1 MMCLRHDGLPKRR
14 KDRHMTTRLPVE
26 EHFRSIQLIQGE
38 RRRDAAQ
45 AMLVRAVRTPIRP
58 RSEAPS
64 QCLEPRL
71 PLSPVPT
78 GDRDGARICEPQGSA
93 SAPGVVVSRAVVSRA
108 VVSR

>member
-1 MMCLRHDGLPKRR
+1 
-14 KDRHMTTRLPVE
+14 MTTRLPVE
-26 EHFRSIQLIQGE
+26 EHFRSVKLIQGE

-45 AMLVRAVRTPIRP
+45 ATLVRVVRTPIRP

-78 GDRDGARICEPQGSA
+78 GDQDGARICEPQGSA
-93 SAPGVVVSRAVVSRA
+93 SAPGVVVSRAGVAR
-108 VVSR
+108 